1 MLRID
6 PKTITPEAYRAE
18 YLADQQAQ
26 EERIDALL
34 NERANQTPRLYK
46 VWEAISQED
55 DEYLR
60 SISCTP
66 ENDPLEFAPT
76 EAHLSEKGYAELNSY
91 VNLFL
96 AKHKR
101 LPHGVTNWTDPR
113 PRYEQ
118 LRPPVTQQE
127 SLTELIAVRADSIKS
142 KAVKWLWNFR
152 IPMNKLSV
160 LAGNPDQG
168 KSLIS
173 IYMIA
178 QVTRGLPMY
187 GDVKAV
193 IPASE
198 VLIMAAEDEADD
210 TIKPRL
216 EAADAD
222 LQKVHILS
230 TMMDK
235 SPNRVSEER
244 EAQLDR
250 DIASLEMY
258 LKANPNI
265 RLVVIDP
272 ISSFLGRVNMNREQE
287 VRSVLTPLKNLAA
300 RRNVAVVVVM
310 HLNKVGDQSAIH
322 RIGGAVAFTGVARA
336 VWLFMQDEADKDRH
350 QMLRVKNNIA
360 KATGGL
366 VFNIQ
371 TKSVLIDGESVP
383 QPIVVWIGE
392 TEASASDILLS
403 SKQSGRPNEQIT
415 TAADWLRA
423 RLANGSETSEDIKSF
438 GRKAGHTWRTLQR
451 AKDEIGAH
459 AFQKERVWYWEIL
472 PKAMEGEPSQNNRVN
487 ISTPD
492 EIKFN
497 S

>member
-6 PKTITPEAYRAE
+6 PKTISPAAYKAE
-18 YLADQQAQ
+18 YLADKQAQ
-26 EERIDALL
+26 KERIDALL

-46 VWEAISQED
+46 AWEAISQED
-55 DEYLR
+55 EEYLR
-60 SISCTP
+60 SIGSTP

-76 EAHLSEKGYAELNSY
+76 ERHLSEKGYAELNSY
-91 VNLFL
+91 VNLFR

-101 LPHGVTNWTDPR
+101 LPRGVTNWTEPR
-113 PRYEQ
+113 PPYEQ
-118 LRPPVTQQE
+118 IRPPVTQQE

-152 IPMNKLSV
+152 IPMNKLSI
-160 LAGNPDQG
+160 LCGNPDQG

-173 IYMIA
+173 LYMIA
-178 QVTRGLPMY
+178 QASRGNPMY
-187 GDVKAV
+187 GDVKAS

-222 LQKVHILS
+222 LRKVHILS

-250 DIASLEMY
+250 DIESLEIY
-258 LKANPNI
+258 LRAHPNI
-265 RLVVIDP
+265 RVVVIDP
-272 ISSFLGRVNMNREQE
+272 ISSFLGKVSMNKEQE

-300 RRNVAVVVVM
+300 RRGIAIVALM
-310 HLNKVGDQSAIH
+310 HLNKTSDQSAIH

-336 VWLFMQDEADKDRH
+336 VWLFMQDEADKDKH

-360 KATGGL
+360 KGTGGL

-371 TKSVLIDGESVP
+371 TKPVLIDGESVS
-383 QPIVVWIGE
+383 QPVVSWIGE
-392 TEASASDILLS
+392 TEASASDLLLS
-403 SKQSGRPNEQIT
+403 NKQSGRPEKVSEVT
-415 TAADWLRA
+415 EWLRA
-423 RLANGSETSEDIKSF
+423 FLANGSETSEDIKSF
-438 GRKAGHTWRTLQR
+438 GKKAGHTWRTLQR

-459 AFQKERVWYWEIL
+459 AFQKERVWYWEMP
-472 PKAMEGEPSQNNRVN
+472 PKAIEGEPSLNNRVD
-487 ISTPD
+487 ISTPA
-492 EIKFN
+492 K
-497 S
+497 

>member
-6 PKTITPEAYRAE
+6 PKTISPEAYKAE
-18 YLADQQAQ
+18 YLADLRRQN
-26 EERIDALL
+26 ERIDKLL
-34 NERANQTPRLYK
+34 DERANQTPRLYR

-55 DEYLR
+55 EEYLR
-60 SISCTP
+60 SIGCTP
-66 ENDPLEFAPT
+66 ENDQAEFAPT
-76 EAHLSEKGYAELNSY
+76 ERHLSEKGLAELNSY
-91 VNLFL
+91 VNTFR
-96 AKHKR
+96 AKYKR

-113 PRYEQ
+113 PSYGQFR
-118 LRPPVTQQE
+118 LPVTQQE
-127 SLTELIAVRADSIKS
+127 SLTELIAVRADTIKS
-142 KAVKWLWNFR
+142 KAVKWLWNAR

-173 IYMIA
+173 LYMIA

-187 GDVKAV
+187 GDTKAA
-193 IPASE
+193 ILASE

-216 EAADAD
+216 EAAGAD
-222 LQKVHILS
+222 LSKVQILS
-230 TMMDK
+230 AMMDK
-235 SPNRVSEER
+235 SDNKVPEER

-250 DIASLEMY
+250 DIASLEIY
-258 LKANPNI
+258 LRAHPNI
-265 RLVVIDP
+265 RMVVIDP

-336 VWLFMQDEADKDRH
+336 VWLFMQDEADKDKH

-371 TKSVLIDGESVP
+371 TKNVLIDGDSVP
-383 QPIVVWIGE
+383 QPIVAWIGE
-392 TEASASDILLS
+392 TEASASDILFS
-403 SKQSGRPNEQIT
+403 GKQAGRPNEEIK
-415 TAADWLRA
+415 TATEWLQA
-423 RLANGSETSEDIKSF
+423 FLANGSETSGDIKSF
-438 GRKAGHTWRTLQR
+438 GKKAGHTWRTLQR
-451 AKDEIGAH
+451 AKDEIRAH

-472 PKAMEGEPSQNNRVN
+472 PKAVEGEPSQNNRVD
-487 ISTPD
+487 ISTPTA
-492 EIKFN
+492 
-497 S
+497 